1 MHSTISVA
9 AMILGAAAI
18 ILGTVGVAACK
29 TSSQLIDTKARSA
42 DDRLAFKWIHP
53 PRQPSGW
60 PTTPPGGW
68 GGQTRRS
75 PNQIW

>member
-18 ILGTVGVAACK
+18 IVGTVGVGACK
-29 TSSQLIDTKARSA
+29 TSSELIDTKMRST
-42 DDRLAFKWIHP
+42 DDRFAWIHP
-53 PRQPSGW
+53 SRQPSGW

-68 GGQTRRS
+68 GGQNRRS